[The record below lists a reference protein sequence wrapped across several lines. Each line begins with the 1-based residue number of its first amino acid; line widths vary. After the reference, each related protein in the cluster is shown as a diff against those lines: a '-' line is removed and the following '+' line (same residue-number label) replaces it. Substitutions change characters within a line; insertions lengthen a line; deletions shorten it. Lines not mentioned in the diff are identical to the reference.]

1 VKKIRITIARGGV
14 FGKFSSRE
22 MNLGNGN
29 FVVVSGR
36 NESGKSTLAEL
47 ISWTLAGRR
56 FGQQVD
62 KKFVTFSNLQEATNL
77 LMDARIEG
85 LVDTDHFT
93 IESRFTIRAS
103 NKGQEPAAIP
113 PTITV
118 NGKALTADDWAG
130 VIKIRTDRDYSR
142 VYRVMDPYDDSDKR
156 LNLQDLFE
164 VLSFNADL
172 GITPKQVEELL
183 EAQAATWVNAK
194 NKRVEGKPFALA
206 HARHEEARK
215 QHDTILNSNDSISS
229 LDNEIAKD
237 QKTIS
242 ELEANLEET
251 RTAKGELV
259 TVGRLLEARDRR
271 QVINFELSEMPNL
284 ESWDSPY
291 ENRADV
297 ESCLNDLMRDEKEI
311 EQLSNDINRTSHELG
326 VQANDVDVIAID
338 RQTVGQVAQLHRD
351 RLALLE
357 TIERESTTR
366 TNKTSTLESAS
377 ESLERLA
384 EGFGTS
390 FEHLLALG
398 EKSLDDPSFGDPIQ
412 SWSKADIDLR
422 EADVAESS
430 IENFSV
436 NTSPRQ
442 RQLVGIMGISFALT
456 TVAMLIDQKIGIGI
470 AAVGVIAILAS
481 LKAPKRKVD
490 NNNSSP
496 QTIQNPQ
503 SVNTSNLSNDL
514 NMKREKALK
523 VLKAFGFTND
533 LSLEQATGLRSDRFA
548 LRELVQ
554 KINSAREDLQTI
566 DNEIAK
572 RNQSLSDVEDS
583 LSQISVSTGI
593 SIAKENLT
601 ESIALEFLKLVG
613 YRDQLRLLQ
622 KEQSERLGEL
632 EGFLGNWVIHE
643 TFAQVKLKFVAAVAL
658 VERRDGLRAQSEQ
671 LRQVIELSAPLGSS
685 IARLLADDDIND
697 TVIAERLKAIDK
709 DLAHLDEEKTYIT
722 GNIALNKKTLGD
734 LEKISDLPEVIHK
747 KTQAR
752 EDKRKYAIQGAA
764 GFLARK
770 IVGDIRSQVESNHK
784 ELVEKSSEIANQIT
798 NGFWT
803 SIANDDNGVRVL
815 QDGQWILED
824 ALSAGA
830 RDVLR
835 LSIRLAAARAH
846 SQSRGVALPLI
857 LDDPTASIDKDRC
870 PRLFEV
876 LKEFAEDFQIIVM
889 THDSAIVDLAKA
901 AGATEVS
908 LSPDEKIMAEI

>member
-1 VKKIRITIARGGV
+1 MKKIRITIARGGV

-22 MNLGNGN
+22 MNLGDGN
-29 FVVVSGR
+29 FVVVSGK
-36 NESGKSTLAEL
+36 NESGKSTFAEM

-93 IESRFTIRAS
+93 ISRQFTIRAS
-103 NKGQEPAAIP
+103 NKGVEPAATP

-118 NGKALTADDWAG
+118 NGDALNADDWAG

-142 VYRVMDPYDDSDKR
+142 VYRIMDPYDDADKK

-164 VLSFNADL
+164 VLSFDADL
-172 GITPKQVEELL
+172 GITPKEVENLL
-183 EAQAATWVNAK
+183 DGEAATWVNAK
-194 NKRVEGKPFALA
+194 GKSKEGKPFALA
-206 HARHEEARK
+206 HSRLEVARK

-229 LDNEIAKD
+229 LDDKIAKD

-242 ELEANLEET
+242 ELEENLEET

-259 TVGRLLEARDRR
+259 SVGRLLEARDRR
-271 QVINFELSEMPNL
+271 QVINAELSEMPNL
-284 ESWDSPY
+284 DSWDSPY

-297 ESCLNDLMRDEKEI
+297 ESCLKDLVRDEKEI
-311 EQLSNDINRTSHELG
+311 ERLSNDINRTSHELG
-326 VQANDVDVIAID
+326 VQASDVDSIAID
-338 RQTVGQVAQLHRD
+338 RQTVGQVAQLQRD

-357 TIERESTTR
+357 TIQHESTTR
-366 TNKTSTLESAS
+366 TNKASTLESAS

-384 EGFGTS
+384 GGFGTT

-412 SWSKADIDLR
+412 NWSKADIALR
-422 EADVAESS
+422 EANVAESS

-436 NTSPRQ
+436 NTSPNQ
-442 RQLVGIMGISFALT
+442 RRLVGIMGISFALT

-470 AAVGVIAILAS
+470 AAVGVFAILAS
-481 LKAPKRKVD
+481 LKAPKRSAD

-496 QTIQNPQ
+496 QTIQNPK
-503 SVNTSNLSNDL
+503 SANTSHSMSDL
-514 NMKREKALK
+514 NLNREKALK
-523 VLKAFGFTND
+523 VLKEFGFDHD
-533 LSLEQATGLRSDRFA
+533 LSIEQAIGLRSDRMA
-548 LRELVQ
+548 IRELVQ

-566 DNEIAK
+566 DDEVAK
-572 RNQSLSDVEDS
+572 RNQSLSDVDDS
-583 LSQISVSTGI
+583 LSQISVSTGA
-593 SIAKENLT
+593 SIANDKLT
-601 ESIALEFLKLVG
+601 ESIALELLKLVG
-613 YRDQLRLLQ
+613 YRDQLRDLQ
-622 KEQSERLGEL
+622 KEQAERLGEL
-632 EGFLGNWVIHE
+632 EGFLGNWINNE
-643 TFAQVKLKFVAAVAL
+643 TFAQIQLKFDDAVAL
-658 VERRDGLRAQSEQ
+658 VQKRNNLSAQSEQ
-671 LRQVIELSAPLGSS
+671 LRQVIELSAPHGSS
-685 IARLLADDDIND
+685 IANLLADDDIND
-697 TVIAERLKAIDK
+697 TVIIERLKDIDK
-709 DLAHLDEEKTYIT
+709 DLARLDEEKSLMT
-722 GNIALNKKTLGD
+722 GNVALNKDALKD
-734 LEKISDLPEVIHK
+734 LEKISDLPEVIHR
-747 KTQAR
+747 KTQAE
-752 EDKRKYAIQGAA
+752 EDRRKYAMLGAA

-770 IVGDIRSQVESNHK
+770 IVGDVRSQVESNHK

-803 SIANDDNGVRVL
+803 SIANDANGVRVL

-876 LKEFAEDFQIIVM
+876 LKEFAEDFQIILM
-889 THDSAIVDLAKA
+889 THDSVIVDLAKA

-908 LSPDEKIMAEI
+908 FSPA

>member
-1 VKKIRITIARGGV
+1 VKKIRITIARGGI

-22 MNLGNGN
+22 MKLGNGN
-29 FVVVSGR
+29 FVVVSGK

-56 FGQQVD
+56 FGQHVD
-62 KKFVTFSNLQEATNL
+62 KKFITFANLQDATNL

-85 LVDTDHFT
+85 LVDTNHFT
-93 IESRFTIRAS
+93 IERQFTIRAS
-103 NKGQEPAAIP
+103 NKGMEPAATP

-118 NGKALTADDWAG
+118 NGEALNADDWAG

-142 VYRVMDPYDDSDKR
+142 IYRVMDPYDDGDKK

-164 VLSFNADL
+164 VLSFNTDL
-172 GITPKQVEELL
+172 GITPKQVEDLL

-194 NKRVEGKPFALA
+194 GKSKADKPFALA
-206 HARHEEARK
+206 HLRLEEARK

-229 LDNEIAKD
+229 LDDEIAKG
-237 QKTIS
+237 QKTIG
-242 ELEANLEET
+242 ELEENLEET

-259 TVGRLLEARDRR
+259 NVRKLLEARDGR
-271 QVINFELSEMPNL
+271 QVINAELSEMPNL

-297 ESCLNDLMRDEKEI
+297 GSCLKDLMRDEKEI
-311 EQLSNDINRTSHELG
+311 ERLSNDINRTSHELG
-326 VQANDVDVIAID
+326 VQASNVDVIAID
-338 RQTVGQVAQLHRD
+338 RQTVGQVAQLQRD

-357 TIERESTTR
+357 TIEHESTTR
-366 TNKTSTLESAS
+366 TNKASTLESAS

-384 EGFGTS
+384 EGFGTT

-412 SWSKADIDLR
+412 NWSKADIALR
-422 EADVAESS
+422 EANVAESS

-436 NTSPRQ
+436 NTSPHQ
-442 RQLVGIMGISFALT
+442 RRLVGIMGISFALT

-481 LKAPKRKVD
+481 LKGPKRSVD

-496 QTIQNPQ
+496 RTTLNPK
-503 SVNTSNLSNDL
+503 SVNTSNSSNDL
-514 NMKREKALK
+514 NMNREKALK
-523 VLKAFGFTND
+523 VLKAFGFTHD

-572 RNQSLSDVEDS
+572 RNQSLSDVDDS

-593 SIAKENLT
+593 SIANEKLT

-632 EGFLGNWVIHE
+632 EGFLGDWVTNE
-643 TFAQVKLKFVAAVAL
+643 SFAKIQLKVDEAVEL
-658 VERRDGLRAQSEQ
+658 VERRNDLRAQSEQ
-671 LRQVIELSAPLGSS
+671 LRQVIELSAPPGSS

-697 TVIAERLKAIDK
+697 TVIAERLKAIDR
-709 DLAHLDEEKTYIT
+709 DLARLDDEKTNVT

-747 KTQAR
+747 KMQAQ

-770 IVGDIRSQVESNHK
+770 IVGDVRSQVESNHK
-784 ELVEKSSEIANQIT
+784 ELVIQSSEIAHRIT

-803 SIANDDNGVRVL
+803 SITNDDNGVRVL
-815 QDGQWILED
+815 QNGQWILED

-846 SQSRGVALPLI
+846 SHSRGVALPLI
-857 LDDPTASIDKDRC
+857 LDDPTASIDKNRC

-876 LKEFAEDFQIIVM
+876 LKEFAEDFQIILM

-908 LSPDEKIMAEI
+908 LSPA